1 MDDLSELSELSDAA
15 FMQWAGL
22 YPRRWALLPLEKRD
36 SWLEHLIARVKTTSS
51 PDECKSL
58 WRLAYVIAQADSPL
72 DAEEVPAANAT
83 PRQRSGPSSSHI
95 VR

>member
-15 FMQWAGL
+15 FMKWAGFDR
-22 YPRRWALLPLEKRD
+22 RRWALLPLEKREG
-36 SWLEHLIARVKTTSS
+36 WLEHLIARVKTTSS
-51 PDECKSL
+51 PDECNSL

-72 DAEEVPAANAT
+72 DVEDVPAANAT
-83 PRQRSGPSSSHI
+83 PRRSGPSSSHI

>member
-15 FMQWAGL
+15 FMKWAGFH
-22 YPRRWALLPLEKRD
+22 PRRWALLPLEKRD
-36 SWLEHLIARVKTTSS
+36 SWLEHLIARVKTTSD
-51 PDECKSL
+51 PDECNSL

-72 DAEEVPAANAT
+72 NVEAVAAANAT
-83 PRQRSGPSSSHI
+83 PRRSGPSSSHI